1 MRIRWNVRY
10 AALVAVAATAVAA
23 TGCAG
28 GDGEDASAGTQ
39 ERYYLSLGDSLT
51 VGVQPAEGGA
61 AETPDGYTDILY
73 RTLYDADSTLR
84 HERSGC
90 GGEDTTTFLEG
101 GIPRCDEQYGGRSQL
116 EAAEEFLSDHAGQ
129 VDLVTLTIGGNN
141 FTRCVVGIE
150 NVEGGGRPVVDTE
163 CIEDGLER
171 IETEVP
177 VIASRLR
184 AAAGPDTQII
194 AMTYYN
200 PFLAAMLLEPEEPAE
215 DGEDGQDSGDGES
228 AEPSEAAEVDPE
240 AGPGLG
246 EVEGEIPFDATFAG
260 YATEVLQTMNES
272 LRESY
277 AAEDIEV
284 ADVETAFDS
293 ADFDVPEEG
302 AMPTNLQAICD
313 YTWMCN
319 TDLGPDIH
327 TNKAG
332 ATVIAEEFATL
343 VR

>member
-10 AALVAVAATAVAA
+10 AALVAASATAVAM

-28 GDGEDASAGTQ
+28 GDGEDSPAGAE

-51 VGVQPAEGGA
+51 VGVQPSEGGP

-90 GGEDTTTFLEG
+90 GGEDTTTFIEG
-101 GIPRCDEQYGGRSQL
+101 GIAHCEEQYGGRPQI
-116 EAAEEFLSDHAGQ
+116 EAAEEFLSEHAGR
-129 VDLVTLTIGGNN
+129 VDLVTVTIGGNN
-141 FTRCVVGIE
+141 FTRCVRGIDE
-150 NVEGGGRPVVDTE
+150 VGGGGGPVVDTE
-163 CIEDGLER
+163 CIDDGLER
-171 IETEVP
+171 IETEAP

-194 AMTYYN
+194 GMTYYN
-200 PFLAAMLLEPEEPAE
+200 PFLAAMLLEP
-215 DGEDGQDSGDGES
+215 GENPSD
-228 AEPSEAAEVDPE
+228 EPSEEPSDGTPVDPE

-260 YATEVLQTMNES
+260 YATEVLETMNES
-272 LRESY
+272 LRSAY

-284 ADVETAFDS
+284 ADVEAAFDS
-293 ADFDVPEEG
+293 ADFDVPQEG
-302 AMPTNLQAICD
+302 SMPNNLQAICD

-332 ATVIAEEFATL
+332 ATVIAEEFASL
-343 VR
+343 AR

>member
-10 AALVAVAATAVAA
+10 AAVAAVAATALAA
-23 TGCAG
+23 TGCAA
-28 GDGEDASAGTQ
+28 DGEDASTGAQ
-39 ERYYLSLGDSLT
+39 ERYYLSLGDSLA
-51 VGVQPAEGGA
+51 VGVQPGESGPS
-61 AETPDGYTDILY
+61 ETSDGYTDILY

-101 GIPRCDEQYGGRSQL
+101 GIAYCEERYGGRPQI
-116 EAAEEFLSDHAGQ
+116 EAAEEFLSEHEGR
-129 VDLVTLTIGGNN
+129 VDLVTVTIGGNN
-141 FTRCVVGIE
+141 FTRCVRGMDE
-150 NVEGGGRPVVDTE
+150 APGGGGPVVDTE

-171 IETEVP
+171 IETEAP

-184 AAAGPDTQII
+184 AAAGPDTRII
-194 AMTYYN
+194 GMTYYN
-200 PFLAAMLLEPEEPAE
+200 PFLAAMLLEP
-215 DGEDGQDSGDGES
+215 GEDPSD
-228 AEPSEAAEVDPE
+228 EPSEEPSDATPVDPE

-260 YATEVLQTMNES
+260 YATEVLEAMNDS
-272 LRESY
+272 LRSAY
-277 AAEDIEV
+277 AAEGIEV
-284 ADVETAFDS
+284 ADVEAAFDS
-293 ADFDVPEEG
+293 TDFDVPEEG
-302 AMPTNLQAICD
+302 AMPVNLQAICD

-319 TDLGPDIH
+319 VDLGPDIH

-332 ATVIAEEFATL
+332 ATVIAEEFASH

>member
-1 MRIRWNVRY
+1 MRIRWNVRC

-23 TGCAG
+23 AGCAG
-28 GDGEDASAGTQ
+28 GDGEDVSAGAQ

-51 VGVQPAEGGA
+51 VGVQPGEGGP
-61 AETPDGYTDILY
+61 AETSDGYTDILY

-101 GIPRCDEQYGGRSQL
+101 GIPRCDERYGGRSQL
-116 EAAEEFLSDHAGQ
+116 EAAEEFLADHRGR
-129 VDLVTLTIGGNN
+129 VDLVTVAIGGNN

-150 NVEGGGRPVVDTE
+150 NVENGGRPVVDTG
-163 CIEDGLER
+163 CVDDGLER

-184 AAAGPDTQII
+184 AAAGPDTQVI

-200 PFLAAMLLEPEEPAE
+200 PFLAALLLEPEEPAE
-215 DGEDGQDSGDGES
+215 DEEDEEAPGDAG
-228 AEPSEAAEVDPE
+228 ADPE

-260 YATEVLQTMNES
+260 YATEVLQAMNES

-284 ADVETAFDS
+284 ADVEAAFDS

-313 YTWMCN
+313 YTWMC
-319 TDLGPDIH
+319 DPELGPDIH

>member
-1 MRIRWNVRY
+1 MRIRWNIRY
-10 AALVAVAATAVAA
+10 AALVAVAATALAA

-28 GDGEDASAGTQ
+28 GDGEDTSAGTQ

-51 VGVQPAEGGA
+51 VGVQPTEEGPG
-61 AETPDGYTDILY
+61 AETADGYTDILY
-73 RTLYDADSTLR
+73 RTLYDGDSTLR

-101 GIPRCDEQYGGRSQL
+101 GIPRCGERYDGRSQI
-116 EAAEEFLSDHAGQ
+116 EVAEEFLAEHEGR

-141 FTRCVVGIE
+141 FTGCVVGID
-150 NVEGGGRPVVDTE
+150 NVETGGRPVVDTA
-163 CIEDGLER
+163 CIDEGLER
-171 IETEVP
+171 IESEVP
-177 VIASRLR
+177 EIASRLR

-200 PFLAAMLLEPEEPAE
+200 PFLAAMLLEAGEPA
-215 DGEDGQDSGDGES
+215 DGEEDTADGGE
-228 AEPSEAAEVDPE
+228 AEPSEAATIDPE

-260 YATEVLQTMNES
+260 YATEVLQTLNES
-272 LRESY
+272 LREAY
-277 AAEDIEV
+277 AAEDIDV
-284 ADVETAFDS
+284 ADVEAAFDS

-302 AMPTNLQAICD
+302 AMPVNLQAICD

-319 TDLGPDIH
+319 VDLGPDIH

-332 ATVIAEEFATL
+332 ATVIAEEFAAL
-343 VR
+343 VH